1 MTPECEDNCGKRL
14 VARIAGGANR
24 GTWIVVFEEHD
35 DGRDTAD
42 LALRFGLA
50 QREAEVLLWSSRGKT
65 NRDISEILGM
75 KPRTVKKHLGISLR
89 SWGADTYCCSG
100 YGSERGRWVGSVV

>member
-1 MTPECEDNCGKRL
+1 LTPECEDNCGERL

-24 GTWIVVFEEHD
+24 GTWIVVFEEHA

-75 KPRTVKKHLGISLR
+75 KPRTVKKHPGHIFEKLGCRHVLLQRLR
-89 SWGADTYCCSG
+89 Q
-100 YGSERGRWVGSVV
+100 